1 MGPSPHVA
9 VRVAERAPSGT
20 VYDASVYGPML
31 CVPLTL
37 RVCAP
42 VSVPDR
48 PALTRSPVQAEDCTV
63 PFRVIAP
70 SLAVD
75 VKVIVTTEPTSYKV
89 VVGERES
96 PTLARVRVGL
106 LVGNNC
112 NKFPHAFR
120 TTNFKLPHDVTAAAK
135 TIKEKLRQT
144 THVAFDV
151 VQAHHLTAINA
162 SERPVVIRS
171 TTIHPDNELRFVRF
185 RGFSRALTAR
195 GHRRARET
203 RRTARDSRA
212 GWVLVFSGG
221 APRTSGLSLIGP
233 TDNGPVTFY
242 VCVEDPQTLYD
253 SESPGHGG
261 NEKPPHPNH
270 PSARSR
276 DICVAI

>member
-1 MGPSPHVA
+1 MPTTSLN
-9 VRVAERAPSGT
+9 
-20 VYDASVYGPML
+20 DAHHRCSLVL
-31 CVPLTL
+31 L
-37 RVCAP
+37 RV
-42 VSVPDR
+42 S
-48 PALTRSPVQAEDCTV
+48 
-63 PFRVIAP
+63 
-70 SLAVD
+70 
-75 VKVIVTTEPTSYKV
+75 
-89 VVGERES
+89 G
-96 PTLARVRVGL
+96 
-106 LVGNNC
+106 
-112 NKFPHAFR
+112 
-120 TTNFKLPHDVTAAAK
+120 AK

-203 RRTARDSRA
+203 RRTARDLRA
-212 GWVLVFSGG
+212 GWALVFSGG

-242 VCVEDPQTLYD
+242 VWVDDPQTLYD

-261 NEKPPHPNH
+261 NEKPPHPHH